1 MAKAKKGKSPAKTSV
16 RHRILVL
23 NGPSLN
29 LLGKREPHLY
39 GHETLRDIEAAM
51 KNLATELNASVEMR
65 QSNREGELIDWLH
78 EADERFDGVII
89 NPAAYT
95 HTSLA
100 IADAIRAIGCPVVE
114 VHITNTHAREEA
126 RHTSV
131 TAAACIGSIVGM
143 GTFSYALG
151 LRAVI
156 DYLNAPKHQ

>member
-1 MAKAKKGKSPAKTSV
+1 MAKSKTNRRAPV
-16 RHRILVL
+16 KHRILVL

-39 GHETLRDIEAAM
+39 GHETLRDIET
-51 KNLATELNASVEMR
+51 NLKKLGAELHATIEMR
-65 QSNREGELIDWLH
+65 QTNREGELIDWLH
-78 EADERFDGVII
+78 EAGERFDGVLI

-100 IADAIRAIGCPVVE
+100 IADAIRAIDCPVVE
-114 VHITNTHAREEA
+114 VHLTNTHAREEI
-126 RHTSV
+126 RHTSL

-156 DYLNAPKHQ
+156 DYLNAPTHH